1 MNGQSAYLGL
11 RCLRCGAEY
20 PHGIYLD
27 GCSRCATEKSRS
39 NLTCVFDYAAL
50 RRGNTFSKRSDGNRG
65 LWSWHELLPA
75 RVENAITL
83 AEGGTPLLHLR
94 RLGEA
99 WGLPNLYAK
108 DETRNPT
115 WSYKD
120 RLNSVG
126 ISAAVERGA
135 SAITVSSTGNHG
147 ASTAAYAARAG
158 LPCVVFT
165 TSSVPTTMKTLM
177 QSYGAFV
184 VALPTLEDR
193 WRIMAEAVAEFGW
206 YPMSNGSWPPVG
218 STPYGIEGY
227 KSIAY
232 EIRDEHPLLVPD
244 FVVVPTAFGDGLYG
258 TWKGFKEL
266 EALGLTD
273 RLPKMV
279 AAEPFGPLAHAL
291 AHNLDEGERVASGKT
306 VSFSIGSPLGTHQ
319 ALVALKE
326 SQGAAYAVGDEET
339 MSAQSDLAR
348 LEGIFAEP
356 SSCTALAATRGALAS
371 GAIHEQDSVCVVL
384 TSTGLKDPLATHERL
399 GAVPEPEP
407 TLAAV
412 LHDLERRYGYA
423 VSR

>member
-1 MNGQSAYLGL
+1 MNGHSAYLGL

-20 PHGIYLD
+20 PHGVYLN
-27 GCSRCATEKSRS
+27 GCSRCATEESRS
-39 NLTCVFDYAAL
+39 NLTCVFDYDAL
-50 RRGNTFSKRSDGNRG
+50 RDGNTFSKRSDGPRG
-65 LWSWHELLPA
+65 LWRWHQLLPA
-75 RVENAITL
+75 NVQGATTL
-83 AEGGTPLLHLR
+83 AEGGTPLLRLR
-94 RLGEA
+94 RLGDA

-120 RLNSVG
+120 RLNAVG
-126 ISAAVERGA
+126 ISAAAQRGA
-135 SAITVSSTGNHG
+135 TTITVSSTGNHG

-177 QSYGAFV
+177 QSYGAYV

-193 WRIMAEAVAEFGW
+193 WRIMADAVAEFGW

-218 STPYGIEGY
+218 STPYGVEGY

-232 EIRDEHPLLVPD
+232 EIWEEWPMMVPD
-244 FVVVPTAFGDGLYG
+244 FVVVPTAYGDGLYG

-266 EALGLTD
+266 AELGATD
-273 RLPKMV
+273 RRPRMI
-279 AAEPFGPLAHAL
+279 ASEPFGPLAHAL
-291 AHNLDEGERVASGKT
+291 AHDLEEGEPVPAGKT

-319 ALVALKE
+319 ALTALRE
-326 SQGAAYAVGDEET
+326 SQGAAYAVSDDET
-339 MSAQSDLAR
+339 MEAQGELAR

-356 SSCTALAATRGALAS
+356 SSCTALAATRKALAS
-371 GAIHEQDSVCVVL
+371 GTLDELDTVCVVL
-384 TSTGLKDPLATHERL
+384 TSSGLKDPLATHERL
-399 GAVPEPEP
+399 GPVPEPEP

-412 LHDLERRYGYA
+412 LQDLERRYGY
-423 VSR
+423 VPPR